1 MHANAPEYRPLF
13 RTLLRP
19 LTIWGVDRRLF
30 FLSLLL
36 GAAAF
41 NLFYSF
47 LAGLLVTLFMYVFAL
62 WATKHDPQML
72 AIILRSGRHRSRY
85 DAARASNFVLR
96 LE

>member
-1 MHANAPEYRPLF
+1 MLANAPHYRPLF

-47 LAGLLVTLFMYVFAL
+47 IAGLLVAGLMYGFAV
-62 WATKHDPQML
+62 WSTKHDPQML
-72 AIILRSGRHRSRY
+72 AIILRSGRHRVRY
-85 DAARASNFVLR
+85 DAARPSNFSLR